1 MWETAESAFQEMFC
15 RMYGVVEPAVP
26 LQKIIHWWAVTADVG
41 MQDDDCNLGTA
52 FVPAG
57 HFYEMHIPVPGDERR
72 RTDRGRARQAGADW
86 LLYPQIR
93 TTDDTTALARD
104 GFLDLPWFMEA
115 QYRVRGGVD
124 DDLRAQLGNSRYR
137 DLRRLV
143 RRADAEYD
151 HRVLDGAGAAADPA
165 ALKDFDRLHALNLAK
180 YGHRFN
186 HLSSTALEL
195 VLDSPLRDRM
205 RLFLRQSRA
214 DGATVQAVLCF
225 LDPTGTELTIL
236 AQGID
241 PALVTPGQ
249 NVYRAAFYEIFR
261 WGEGQGIGVFSLG
274 RGNEVKKLDVG
285 ANTYHLL
292 ANHIRGVSG
301 ADPAGF
307 APMRA
312 KLRDFF
318 DRVIGELEST
328 GGARVTVRR

>member
-1 MWETAESAFQEMFC
+1 MFC
-15 RMYGVVEPAVP
+15 RMYEVAEPAVP
-26 LQKIIHWWAVTADVG
+26 LSRIIHWRAVTADVG

-57 HFYEMHIPVPGDERR
+57 HFYEMHIPVPADERR
-72 RTDRGRARQAGADW
+72 RADRERARRAGADW

-93 TTDDTTALARD
+93 TTGDTAALAVD
-104 GFLDLPWFMEA
+104 GFLDLPWFIEA
-115 QYRVRGGVD
+115 QYRVRAGVD
-124 DDLRAQLGNSRYR
+124 DDLRAHLGNSRYR

-143 RRADAEYD
+143 RRAAGEYD
-151 HRVLDGAGAAADPA
+151 YRVLDGAEAAADPA

-180 YGHRFN
+180 YGHRYN
-186 HLSSTALEL
+186 HLSATALDL

-214 DGATVQAVLCF
+214 DGATVQVVLCF

-241 PALVTPGQ
+241 PALVSPGQ
-249 NVYRAAFYEIFR
+249 NVYRAAFYELYR
-261 WGEGQGIGVFSLG
+261 WGEDHGVGAFSLG

-292 ANHIRGVSG
+292 ANHIGGVSG
-301 ADPAGF
+301 ADPAVF

-312 KLRDFF
+312 ALRGFF

-328 GGARVTVRR
+328 GGHRVTVRR